1 MKETV
6 NEEKAT
12 AETIKLDQFLKLA
25 QVVESGGQAKHLI
38 QTGMVF
44 VNGVIEMRHGRKLR
58 AGDVVV
64 VEGEELVVD
73 RIAKRRRLHGT
84 ACCLSAPC
92 CNLRSY
98 PGCYRWA

>member
-1 MKETV
+1 MGKKTSMQETV

-44 VNGVIEMRHGRKLR
+44 VNGVIEMRRGRKLR

-64 VEGEELVVD
+64 VEGEELVVE
-73 RIAKRRRLHGT
+73 T
-84 ACCLSAPC
+84 E
-92 CNLRSY
+92 
-98 PGCYRWA
+98 